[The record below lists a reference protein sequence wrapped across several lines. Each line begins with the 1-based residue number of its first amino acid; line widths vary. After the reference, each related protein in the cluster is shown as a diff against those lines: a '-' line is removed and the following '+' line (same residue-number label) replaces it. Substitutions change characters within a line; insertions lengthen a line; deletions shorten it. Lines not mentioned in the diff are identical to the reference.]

1 LVGSPDYMAPEILTH
16 AHHNAKVGVYSHGYD
31 YLVDY
36 WSLGC
41 ILFEFLCGYPP
52 FAAPSMDEVWV
63 NVYHWQEVLERPVY
77 EGEDTEFNLSDDAW
91 NLVNRYTT
99 YFLPHHTSLMSFCSL
114 VTHRHLRFASIQQVH
129 DHPWFETLN
138 KTLMHAVHEHLPR
151 RRETITWSHLRTLP
165 PKTLDP
171 PFIPQLKD
179 ETDHSNFDDFS
190 DPNGLDAYKEV
201 YEKQKR
207 LNAEVG
213 GPDGDKAPRS
223 SFVGFSFRHKDAIE
237 WRGVAAEVQ
246 RRAEVLET
254 GRGGWRAN
262 FRKFQVEM

>member
-1 LVGSPDYMAPEILTH
+1 MAPEILTH

-99 YFLPHHTSLMSFCSL
+99 YFCKKIQPDDIIHLAEFSATSY
-114 VTHRHLRFASIQQVH
+114 I
-129 DHPWFETLN
+129 
-138 KTLMHAVHEHLPR
+138 
-151 RRETITWSHLRTLP
+151 
-165 PKTLDP
+165 
-171 PFIPQLKD
+171 
-179 ETDHSNFDDFS
+179 SNVF
-190 DPNGLDAYKEV
+190 L
-201 YEKQKR
+201 
-207 LNAEVG
+207 
-213 GPDGDKAPRS
+213 
-223 SFVGFSFRHKDAIE
+223 
-237 WRGVAAEVQ
+237 
-246 RRAEVLET
+246 
-254 GRGGWRAN
+254 
-262 FRKFQVEM
+262 